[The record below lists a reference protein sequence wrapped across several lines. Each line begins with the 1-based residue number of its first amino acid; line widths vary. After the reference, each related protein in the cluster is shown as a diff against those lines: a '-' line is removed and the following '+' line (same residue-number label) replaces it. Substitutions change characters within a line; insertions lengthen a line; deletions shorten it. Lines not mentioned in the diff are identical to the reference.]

1 MNVAAKAVSEALTE
15 VSTGELWER
24 GVLKWKLW
32 PQQRPIYDTV
42 RSLARDVQTVVFLCA
57 RQFGKSVLVVCLA
70 VEDCLQNPDIIVLII
85 GPSIKQTRAIV
96 RPRMKLITKGAPV
109 WSDRY
114 KDEKGRFKKFIHPV
128 KSEDTWYFANGSE
141 LKLGGFDTNSAAQR
155 GKTIFKIYLEETGDS
170 EGDDYVDFLR
180 SDLAPALTHSA
191 HAQIIHAT
199 TLPKV
204 PDHPFVLETVPEAEM
219 AGSLFKFTIH
229 DNKKLTKEKY
239 DQCVKISGGESSIAF
254 RREYL
259 CLQVRDSSIIL
270 APEFDE
276 ALHVRE
282 CEEPKYAFYW
292 LSGDTGIIRDLNVYH
307 FWCYDF
313 KRAKKMVL
321 DERWYRPDIGSAL
334 MVKECLEMEGPRK
347 VPRFVDTDTRLRL
360 DLAGQHNFPT
370 NLPSKDELEAT
381 VNLVRVELQTCAV
394 EISPKCKLLI
404 TTLRSGTFNKNRT
417 DLARTIALGHMD
429 AFMSFAY
436 GLRHTNTANPYP
448 AYGGATPYSH
458 YIRPSTQ
465 NQNAAGLQ
473 KLFGGIR

>member
-1 MNVAAKAVSEALTE
+1 MGLPEETLNENTAE
-15 VSTGELWER
+15 VLWER
-24 GVLKWKLW
+24 GVLTWKLW

-42 RSLARDVQTVVFLCA
+42 RQLPRDVQTVVFLCA

-96 RPRMKLITKGAPV
+96 RPRMKLITKDAPPGLI
-109 WSDRY
+109 R
-114 KDEKGRFKKFIHPV
+114 PV

-141 LKLGGFDTNSAAQR
+141 LKLGGFETNSAAQR

-170 EGDDYVDFLR
+170 EGDDYIDFLR

-219 AGSLFKFTIH
+219 SGALFKFTIK

-239 DQCVKISGGESSIAF
+239 DQCVKICGGEHTTAF

-259 CLQVRDSSIIL
+259 CEQVRDESMIL
-270 APEFDE
+270 APEFE
-276 ALHVRE
+276 EGLHVRV
-282 CEEPKYAFYW
+282 CVEPEYAFYW

-307 FWCYDF
+307 LWCYDF
-313 KRAKKMVL
+313 KRAKKLVL
-321 DERWYRPDIGSAL
+321 DERWFKPDIGTGE
-334 MVKECLEMEGPRK
+334 MVGSVRLMEGERK
-347 VPRFVDTDTRLRL
+347 APRFVDTDTRLRL

-370 NLPSKDELEAT
+370 NLPRKDELEAT
-381 VNLVRVELQTCAV
+381 VNQVRVELQTQAV
-394 EISPKCKLLI
+394 EIDPKCKLLI
-404 TTLRSGTFNKNRT
+404 TTLRSGTFNHTRT
-417 DLARTIALGHMD
+417 DLGRTSTLGHMD

-436 GLRHTNTANPYP
+436 GLRHVNTANPYP
-448 AYGGATPYSH
+448 AYGGASPHTH
-458 YIRPSTQ
+458 YIRPSTP
-465 NQNAAGLQ
+465 NQNAASFQ
-473 KLFGGIR
+473 KILGGR

>member
-1 MNVAAKAVSEALTE
+1 MDAAVKAAEEVLSETAIN
-15 VSTGELWER
+15 ELWQR
-24 GVLKWKLW
+24 GVLHWKLW

-42 RSLARDVQTVVFLCA
+42 RVLPRNVQTVVFLCA

-70 VEDCLQNPDIIVLII
+70 VEDCLQNPDIIVMII

-96 RPRMKLITKGAPV
+96 RPRMKLIIKDAPAGLI
-109 WSDRY
+109 R
-114 KDEKGRFKKFIHPV
+114 PV

-180 SDLAPALTHSA
+180 SDLSPALTHSA

-204 PDHPFVLETVPEAEM
+204 PDHPFVLETLPEAHL
-219 AGSLFKFTIH
+219 AGSLFTFTIH
-229 DNKKLTKEKY
+229 DNKKLSKEKY
-239 DQCVKISGGESSIAF
+239 DQCVKLCGGEHTIAF

-276 ALHVRE
+276 LIHVKPCVVPE
-282 CEEPKYAFYW
+282 YAFFW
-292 LSGDTGIIRDLNVYH
+292 LSGDTGIIRDLNVFH
-307 FWCYDF
+307 LWCYDF
-313 KRAKKMVL
+313 KRAKKLVL
-321 DERWYRPDIGSAL
+321 DECWFPPDIGTGPMVEKIKAL
-334 MVKECLEMEGPRK
+334 EGTRK
-347 VPRFVDTDTRLRL
+347 VARWVDTDTRLRL
-360 DLAGQHNFPT
+360 DLAAQHNFPT
-370 NLPSKDELEAT
+370 NLPSKDELEPT
-381 VNLVRVELQTCAV
+381 VNLARVELQKATV
-394 EISPKCKLLI
+394 EIDPKCNLLI

-417 DLARTIALGHMD
+417 DLARTVALGHMD

-436 GLRHTNTANPYP
+436 GLRHANTANPYP
-448 AYGGATPYSH
+448 AYGGATPFTH
-458 YIRPSTQ
+458 YIKPGTT

-473 KLFGGIR
+473 ALFKGQK